1 MGNKK
6 SVCFLQADFL
16 NYIIFRTKLIRKEK
30 IMINKL
36 KEQGV
41 DAKLLELVEDY
52 ISKHPLD
59 PDLEAKLTKPAFI
72 YYGKQVWEEA
82 ITAILAGQNLLL
94 AGPKATGKNV
104 LAENLAYLFKR
115 PSWTLS
121 FHINTD
127 ASSLIGSDTFKNG
140 QVEFRKGPIL
150 ECAEKG
156 GYGILDEINMARNDA
171 VAVLHACLDFR
182 RFIDIPG
189 YSRINLRDE
198 TRFIATMNY
207 GYMGTRELNEA
218 LASRFLII
226 QVPSLTDSDLL
237 KLIKSVYPDLKDEW
251 VGQFSGL
258 IADLKLKNDNGE
270 ISGKSL
276 DLRGL
281 LAAIKLMELNLS
293 PYKALEM
300 GLVNKSFDPYEQEL
314 IRDLIRLRIPEKLK
328 SQELFNR

>member
-1 MGNKK
+1 
-6 SVCFLQADFL
+6 
-16 NYIIFRTKLIRKEK
+16 
-30 IMINKL
+30 MIDIL

-41 DAKLLELVEDY
+41 DPQLLKSVEKYIADHPLSKELESS
-52 ISKHPLD
+52 ISKPS
-59 PDLEAKLTKPAFI
+59 FI
-72 YYGKQVWEEA
+72 YYGRRVWEEA

-104 LAENLAYLFKR
+104 LAENLAYLFRR

-127 ASSLIGSDTFKNG
+127 ASSLIGSDTFKKG

-189 YSRINLRDE
+189 YNRINLRDE

-226 QVPSLTDSDLL
+226 QVPSLADADLK
-237 KLIKSVYPDLKDEW
+237 KLIKNVYPKLKDEW

-258 IADLKLKNDNGE
+258 ISDLKLKNDNGE

-314 IRDLIRLRIPEKLK
+314 VRDLIGLRFPEKTRAE
-328 SQELFNR
+328 ELFN

>member
-1 MGNKK
+1 
-6 SVCFLQADFL
+6 
-16 NYIIFRTKLIRKEK
+16 
-30 IMINKL
+30 MIDKL

-41 DAKLLELVEDY
+41 DSQLLDLVKKYIYDHP
-52 ISKHPLD
+52 ISKE
-59 PDLEAKLTKPAFI
+59 LEAGISRPAFI
-72 YYGKQVWEEA
+72 YYGRRVWEEA

-104 LAENLAYLFKR
+104 LAENLAYLFRR
-115 PSWTLS
+115 PSWTMS
-121 FHINTD
+121 FHMNTD
-127 ASSLIGSDTFKNG
+127 AASLIGSDTFKNG

-150 ECAEKG
+150 ECAEQG

-189 YSRINLRDE
+189 YNRINLKEE

-218 LASRFLII
+218 LSSRFLII
-226 QVPSLTDSDLL
+226 QVPSLADSDLR
-237 KLIKSVYPDLKDEW
+237 KLIKNVYPQLKEEW
-251 VGQFSGL
+251 IVQFSGL

-270 ISGKSL
+270 ISGKCL

-281 LAAIKLMELNLS
+281 LAAIKLMKLNLN
-293 PYKALEM
+293 PYNALEM

-314 IRDLIRLRIPEKLK
+314 IRDVIALRIPQKTRA
-328 SQELFNR
+328 QELFN